1 MHIDHI
7 AIKNYGG
14 FSDFSFDFPK
24 QNLCVFIGENGSG
37 KTTILE
43 SLFILLSADKLGL
56 SDYAIKRKNRNNSTL
71 SIALTN
77 IAKAS
82 FNFAIKLESKA
93 DNIIFYEKEGETLF
107 SDDGKFIGNGDKQMS
122 WNVMESRMR
131 EFSSFTKNKNIF
143 TAISFFEGMEEQFYQ
158 NPNSSK
164 RKIPQY
170 TINTFIQ
177 FYKDLVFYD
186 TYLTKKYKSDYS
198 PKEAL
203 DKAIFTFAGIQI
215 DTEIGE
221 SITDLQVYFLKGNE
235 KLSFEQLSAGEQK
248 TINLIGQIID
258 AFVPAMKENTDDIL
272 DFPGV
277 VLIDEIETHLHPR
290 WQREILPNL
299 MKTFPKLQ
307 FIVTTH
313 SPQVISTAPKECV
326 FLLKGFEAF
335 PVKAFT
341 EGKDSNSLLKEVFGI
356 TERPQGAMSLL
367 AKFYTAINEKNIQDA
382 ENILQYM
389 RESWGDLDAEV
400 IHATWDFEE
409 LLNEKEGVI

>member
-1 MHIDHI
+1 MHIDHL

-43 SLFILLSADKLGL
+43 SLFILLSADRLGL
-56 SDYAIKRKNRNNSTL
+56 SDYAIKMKNVNNPILSISLTNRNTTPL
-71 SIALTN
+71 
-77 IAKAS
+77 
-82 FNFAIKLESKA
+82 NFAIKLKSKA
-93 DNIIFYEKEGETLF
+93 DNIIFYEKGGHLLFDEGE
-107 SDDGKFIGNGDKQMS
+107 KEMS
-122 WNVMESRMR
+122 WDNMESRMI

-143 TAISFFEGMEEQFYQ
+143 TAISFFEAIEKDFLRSVYSRKTQFY
-158 NPNSSK
+158 
-164 RKIPQY
+164 
-170 TINTFIQ
+170 TISTFIQ

-198 PKEAL
+198 PKEAV

-367 AKFYTAINEKNIQDA
+367 AKFYTAINEKNILAA
-382 ENILQYM
+382 ENILQNM